1 MPASLSCPNC
11 GAPARAGTDSTRCD
25 YCGAPLSTVSCPSCF
40 AAMFAGMQYCPA
52 CGAKGDRRGVD
63 DDTRTLV
70 CPGCKTG
77 MRRVRVGTTPI
88 YECPSCASNWLD
100 TATFTTMC
108 SGREERGAVA
118 RILGAAME
126 GPRVGA
132 SDEVRYRQCPLCEKL
147 MNRTNFGDRSG
158 VIIDVCKGHGAWFQA
173 RELHDVLAFIDSGG
187 LS

>member
-1 MPASLSCPNC
+1 
-11 GAPARAGTDSTRCD
+11 
-25 YCGAPLSTVSCPSCF
+25 
-40 AAMFAGMQYCPA
+40 
-52 CGAKGDRRGVD
+52 
-63 DDTRTLV
+63 
-70 CPGCKTG
+70 
-77 MRRVRVGTTPI
+77 
-88 YECPSCASNWLD
+88 
-100 TATFTTMC
+100 
-108 SGREERGAVA
+108 
-118 RILGAAME
+118 ME